1 MPPVVLLGV
10 VAAIVANALQALGL
24 VFQRKAECIEMFHYN
39 NSELLSLHS
48 VLKVPPRSIVY
59 RNKRWQLGFSLFLL
73 ANLFGC
79 VIQIATLPLIVLA
92 PLQASGLVF
101 NSLFSHMLLREPFPL
116 IPTGFVCA
124 GGTIMASMSCMF
136 INTPLTH
143 TFEELCELAQSEKF
157 IRYFVGTNA
166 LAIMSIVVGVF
177 GVGKRVKG
185 FSLVFASGIWSAHA
199 LLIAKC
205 VSNVIVTEWSI
216 SLHMVLL
223 VLVLVTFSLTQL
235 YLLNA
240 GLSHLST
247 SILYPFVFSIYNLT
261 TILNSTMFYHDSLVP
276 HTAEILYTGL
286 VFGFIVLTIGVVRI
300 SASIYYFE
308 ESLVHD
314 SKFLSE
320 LDGSHSPS
328 SSTSSAA
335 VLSYGSLNNGRPLS
349 QEFVQESNTYTS
361 LTV

>member
-1 MPPVVLLGV
+1 MAPVVLVGV

-39 NSELLSLHS
+39 SSELGLHMQ
-48 VLKVPPRSIVY
+48 LKVPPRPIVY
-59 RNKRWQLGFSLFLL
+59 RNKTWQLGFLLFLL

-101 NSLFSHMLLREPFPL
+101 NSLFSHIILREPFPFVA
-116 IPTGFVCA
+116 TVFVCA
-124 GGTIMASMSCMF
+124 GGTIMASMSCTY

-143 TFEELCELAQSEKF
+143 TFEELCELAQDERF
-157 IRYFVGTNA
+157 VRYFVGSNA
-166 LAIMSIVVGVF
+166 LAVLLIVVGVCA
-177 GVGKRVKG
+177 VCKRVKG

-216 SLHMVLL
+216 SVHIVVLL
-223 VLVLVTFSLTQL
+223 VILITFSLTQL

-240 GLSHLST
+240 GLAHLST

-276 HTAEILYTGL
+276 HTAQFLYTGL
-286 VFGFIVLTIGVVRI
+286 TFGFIVLTIGVVRI

-308 ESLVHD
+308 ESLIHD
-314 SKFLSE
+314 PKLFSE
-320 LDGSHSPS
+320 FESSHSPS

-335 VLSYGSLNNGRPLS
+335 LLSYGSLNNGRPLS
-349 QEFVQESNTYTS
+349 EEFTQESNTYTS
-361 LTV
+361 LAV